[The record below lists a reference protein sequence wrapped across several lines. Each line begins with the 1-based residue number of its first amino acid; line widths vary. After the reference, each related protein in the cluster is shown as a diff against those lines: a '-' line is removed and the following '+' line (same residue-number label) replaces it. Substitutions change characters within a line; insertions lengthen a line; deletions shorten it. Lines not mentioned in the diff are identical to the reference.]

1 MGSLRQPDQKFRK
14 SRRQVW
20 LVICVGSAFL
30 AVGVAFIRHGLK
42 SLSEGRVIPSEI
54 SRLEKSFTSDGHHA
68 LKATLDGFTR
78 SASALESPR
87 VKLENKVE
95 GLKRQRATRDEE
107 IKRLKIEGAKAEEEK
122 KKNELHVGDWVSFVT
137 RNWRVPL
144 GPYYPES
151 GGLEE
156 KLYGKVVN
164 KLNGIRDSLAK
175 AEQAYAILCEQ
186 IDEIAAQARVI
197 ESQLMV
203 LNTQVESATKNAERQ
218 LKDLLNADPRLV
230 QLRERKAWADGFGNV
245 LQLLHLL
252 TGSLCILVAC
262 KSTLRAMQLA
272 GRLTPHTL
280 VREIRSNG

>member
-1 MGSLRQPDQKFRK
+1 M
-14 SRRQVW
+14 
-20 LVICVGSAFL
+20 ICAGSAFL
-30 AVGVAFIRHGLK
+30 AVGVAIIRHGLK
-42 SLSEGRVIPSEI
+42 SLSEGRGIPSEI
-54 SRLEKSFTSDGHHA
+54 SRLEKSFTADGHRA

-78 SASALESPR
+78 SASALESAR
-87 VKLENKVE
+87 GKLEDKVE
-95 GLKRQRATRDEE
+95 GLKRKRATRDEE

-122 KKNELHVGDWVSFVT
+122 KKNELHVGDWVSFAM
-137 RNWRVPL
+137 RNWGGPVPPPL
-144 GPYYPES
+144 GS
-151 GGLEE
+151 GSLEE

-186 IDEIAAQARVI
+186 IDDIAIQARVI

-230 QLRERKAWADGFGNV
+230 QLRARKTSADGFGNV

-252 TGSLCILVAC
+252 TGSLCILMAC
-262 KSTLRAMQLA
+262 KTTLRAMQLA

>member
-1 MGSLRQPDQKFRK
+1 
-14 SRRQVW
+14 
-20 LVICVGSAFL
+20 VICVGSAFL

-186 IDEIAAQARVI
+186 IDEIAAQ
-197 ESQLMV
+197 MV